1 MRTNIL
7 YKRIAMEVRDGG
19 RIASVITIDDFDALS
34 AEARHD
40 VAEAMTKH
48 AYKNAVRNGNFRLAA
63 WIFNGAP
70 TIDKRAAEY
79 SAQARELLEAAREY
93 GDAAEAAEADGNSD
107 AAAALWEAADDNEYT
122 ADVLEAYAAATTY
135 SGTATADTLLVSGD
149 ALAAVWL
156 AANDTNATRPR
167 PHFRFKGLR
176 ETDRKDGQGR
186 REIVAEYQYIDI
198 ASALAANAWNAA
210 RAAYRADCGTPYA
223 QAHTVPIEYS
233 ADDTA
238 PDALAKPAAAIEQPE
253 AAAAIADALKRARSA
268 TLERV
273 TDEKRDAA
281 AAIIDAI
288 SGGGAWYSAAD
299 VKARGG
305 WHVKSARAAAAA
317 LGISERT
324 ARYWIEQYKHALA
337 RELRDIPT
345 LDAIAADA
353 RKYPLPAIRSYDLTD
368 DGAALLA
375 AMDGKR
381 ARDAAAEA
389 EQRAEAERAERLKAK
404 AREIARRKAE
414 AYAAAT
420 AAEAKRARFEAEA
433 EQRRRNYALARL
445 ARLEAAAK

>member
-1 MRTNIL
+1 MVVKYNCKIKQGAPAGARIAAERRREGREAMRTNIL
-7 YKRIAMEVRDGG
+7 YKRVAMEVKDGG
-19 RIASVITIDDFDALS
+19 RVVPVVTTGDFDALS

-40 VAEAMTKH
+40 IAEAMTKH

-93 GDAAEAAEADGNSD
+93 ADAADAADADGNSD
-107 AAAALWEAADDNEYT
+107 AAAALWDAADDNTFT
-122 ADVLEAYAAATTY
+122 ADVLEAYAAAATY
-135 SGTATADTLLVSGD
+135 GGTATRETLLVSGD

-156 AANDTNATRPR
+156 AANDKDAARPCTSY
-167 PHFRFKGLR
+167 RFKGLR
-176 ETDRKDGQGR
+176 ETERKDGQGR

-223 QAHTVPIEYS
+223 AAHTVPLEYS

-238 PDALAKPAAAIEQPE
+238 PDALAKPAAAIEQP
-253 AAAAIADALKRARSA
+253 AAAAALNDAMERARAA

-273 TDEKRDAA
+273 KEEQRDAA

-288 SGGGAWYSAAD
+288 SGGGGWYSAGD

-317 LGISERT
+317 LGVSERT
-324 ARYWIEQYKHALA
+324 ARYWIQQYKNALA
-337 RELRDIPT
+337 RELRDVPA
-345 LDAIAADA
+345 LDAIAAEA
-353 RKYPLPAIRSYDLTD
+353 RRKPLPAVRSFDLTG

-381 ARDAAAEA
+381 KRDAAAEA
-389 EQRAEAERAERLKAK
+389 EQRAEAERAERLTRK

-414 AYAAAT
+414 AYAAA
-420 AAEAKRARFEAEA
+420 K
-433 EQRRRNYALARL
+433 
-445 ARLEAAAK
+445 